1 MNYRVATALFGI
13 LVLHSGCA
21 TLVHRGASE
30 DLTIKSE
37 PVGATVVLDGV
48 ERGVTPLQVTVE
60 RNEPHTVVLSMDGFK
75 EATRKIESNL
85 SWWVA
90 GNAAS
95 GGIGLVV
102 DLLSGNGYTIDPGEL
117 DVTLE
122 STTERKDILFGSLI
136 DSAWT
141 ALP

>member
-1 MNYRVATALFGI
+1 MNSHVVRALFAI

-21 TLVHRGASE
+21 TLVHRGAPE

-37 PVGATVVLDGV
+37 PVGATVVLDGI

-102 DLLSGNGYTIDPGEL
+102 DLWSGNGYTIDPGEL

-122 STTERKDILFGSLI
+122 STTQQKEILFGSLV
-136 DSAWT
+136 DPAQT
-141 ALP
+141 PLP